1 MLRQSC
7 EPQMQTFVE
16 SGQLIRAFLPVGAS
30 RLGPLR
36 ARGPCRSG
44 APCRAKPEGA
54 LGGNT
59 GGVADS
65 APDIEGMLRLLSGR
79 ADRRE
84 GARAGRVYLV
94 GTGPGDPGLLT
105 MRAVELMRLAD
116 VVLYDRLV
124 SNDILQL
131 VNPGARMVY
140 VGKQRGF
147 HTRTQDQIQELLEQ
161 FADSGSTVLRL
172 KGGDPYVFGRGGEEV
187 DFLREKGITV
197 HCVPGITA
205 ASGIA
210 AELGIPLTHRGVA
223 TSVRFLTGHSR
234 EGGQEELD
242 ETIAK
247 SVDPKATLVV
257 YMGLQTMPCLAAK
270 LVEGGLDART
280 PSVAVR
286 FSLEIVSSEDVCLL
300 VFCRCCCSL

>member
-1 MLRQSC
+1 LMQS
-7 EPQMQTFVE
+7 
-16 SGQLIRAFLPVGAS
+16 
-30 RLGPLR
+30 
-36 ARGPCRSG
+36 
-44 APCRAKPEGA
+44 
-54 LGGNT
+54 
-59 GGVADS
+59 
-65 APDIEGMLRLLSGR
+65 
-79 ADRRE
+79 
-84 GARAGRVYLV
+84 
-94 GTGPGDPGLLT
+94 
-105 MRAVELMRLAD
+105 AD

-131 VNPGARMVY
+131 VHPGARMVY
-140 VGKQRGF
+140 VGKQQGF

-205 ASGIA
+205 ASGIS

-234 EGGQEELD
+234 EGGREELD
-242 ETIAK
+242 EAVAK

-257 YMGLQTMPCLAAK
+257 YMGLQTMPCLTAK
-270 LVEGGLDART
+270 LVEGGLDAKT
-280 PSVAVR
+280 PSVAVER
-286 FSLEIVSSEDVCLL
+286 GTTRDQRVIFSHLEDLPTASQEAGLKSPTLIIIGDVVALAPGWKAWVKTGGSLGNIGTGDSSTRLSEKQTAVTSWRGVDLETPVDWEI
-300 VFCRCCCSL
+300 